1 MSLIDGENPGIFLY
15 GSILIDVIPDVT
27 GQRKVID
34 LSSEDEAIVAGLIA
48 LTTHYSVSSRE
59 LLIVGRVE
67 KAKLYITCGG
77 QK

>member
-1 MSLIDGENPGIFLY
+1 M
-15 GSILIDVIPDVT
+15 VT
-27 GQRKVID
+27 FTKKYHIVID
-34 LSSEDEAIVAGLIA
+34 LSSEDKTIAPGLKA
-48 LTTHYSVSSRE
+48 RTTHYSVSSRE